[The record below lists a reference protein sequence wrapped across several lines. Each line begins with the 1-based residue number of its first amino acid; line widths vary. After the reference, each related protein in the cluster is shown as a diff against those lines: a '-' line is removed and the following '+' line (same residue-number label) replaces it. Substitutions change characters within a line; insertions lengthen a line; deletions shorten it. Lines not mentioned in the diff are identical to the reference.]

1 MKIRRTL
8 ILFGKELR
16 SSAGNFVIVF
26 ALVMPILFSLLLK
39 LVFGDVFSGKPRLG
53 FFDPFESRFTEL
65 MMARTNLETERYDSL
80 ENMIADVE
88 IGKIESGYVVPQ
100 GFDQALLDGIH
111 IEFTVYTWGETGF
124 KQRLIADT
132 ALTNVV
138 AEMAG
143 LDQNVQVEVR
153 QLGEVEITDLADQ
166 LLPLLILMAMM
177 LGGVMSPAI
186 ALIQEKQQHTLIA
199 LLTTPADWSEVLAAK
214 TLLGFSLGLGT
225 SLATLAINQAFG
237 AHALLLAGII
247 ALGAL
252 AAALLGTLL
261 GLLIKDM
268 NSLLATLKAGGLL
281 LVAPGILELVP
292 KAPEWLARIFPTY
305 YMIDPILEIAQRGAG
320 WEEIRGEVFILVL
333 ILGSLAAG
341 LMVVVQHRK
350 NIIVGG

>member
-65 MMARTNLETERYDSL
+65 MMARSNLETERYDSL

>member
-1 MKIRRTL
+1 MKIKRTL

-16 SSAGNFVIVF
+16 ASAGNFVIVF
-26 ALVMPILFSLLLK
+26 ALVMPIFLSLLVK
-39 LVFGDVFSGKPRLG
+39 LIFGEVFSGKPRLG
-53 FFDPFESRFTEL
+53 IFDPFESRFTEL
-65 MMARTNLETERYDSL
+65 MLARSNLNTKRYDSL
-80 ENMIADVE
+80 ESMIADVE
-88 IGKIESGYVVPQ
+88 LGKIESGYVVPQ

-132 ALTNVV
+132 ALANVV
-138 AEMAG
+138 AEIAK

-199 LLTTPADWSEVLAAK
+199 LLVTPASWEEVLAAK
-214 TLLGFSLGLGT
+214 ALLGFSLGGGSALV
-225 SLATLAINQAFG
+225 TLTINQAFG
-237 AHALLLAGII
+237 EHALLLAGII

-252 AAALLGTLL
+252 AAALLGTML

-281 LVAPGILELVP
+281 LMAPGILELVP
-292 KAPEWLARIFPTY
+292 KAPEWIARIFPTY
-305 YMIDPILEIAQRGAG
+305 YMINPILEITQRGAG
-320 WEEIRGEVFILVL
+320 WGQIRGEVFILL
-333 ILGSLAAG
+333 LMLGGLAAG
-341 LMVVVQHRK
+341 LMAVVQRRQ
-350 NIIVGG
+350 NTIAVG